1 MTPDDAADGS
11 AAAPVKKHHR
21 FTPVPAT
28 SLKARVLSFLIA
40 WLVRLYSFTLRIHLD
55 NKANLIDGSG
65 AVIWAFWHNRLLV
78 LPVAYRRFAKHRP
91 GCVLTSPSGDG
102 ALIAAIM
109 KRFGLESV
117 RGSTNKR
124 AAQSLVE
131 CRRRLLDGW
140 DLSVTP
146 DGPRGPVHVAA
157 PGLVQL
163 ARLTQCPVVP
173 VQVDYSRFWQLKS
186 WDRFRIPKPFS
197 RVTITLAPPLNV
209 GAKSIEEECQEL
221 GEALSG
227 EGARED

>member
-1 MTPDDAADGS
+1 MTPDDAAGDS
-11 AAAPVKKHHR
+11 AAAPVKKQPR

-28 SLKARVLSFLIA
+28 ALKARVFSFVIA
-40 WLVRLYSFTLRIHLD
+40 SLVRLYALSLRIRLD
-55 NKANLIDGSG
+55 NTANLLDGSG
-65 AVIWAFWHNRLLV
+65 AVIWAFWHNRLMV
-78 LPVAYRRFAKHRP
+78 LPVVYRRFAKRRP

-102 ALIAAIM
+102 ALLAAIM

-131 CRRRLLDGW
+131 CRRRLLGGW

-146 DGPRGPVHVAA
+146 DGPRGPVYVAA

-173 VQVDYSRFWQLKS
+173 VQVDYSRYWQLK
-186 WDRFRIPKPFS
+186 
-197 RVTITLAPPLNV
+197 
-209 GAKSIEEECQEL
+209 
-221 GEALSG
+221 
-227 EGARED
+227 

>member
-1 MTPDDAADGS
+1 MMPDDAAGDS
-11 AAAPVKKHHR
+11 AAAPVKKQPR

-40 WLVRLYSFTLRIHLD
+40 SLLRIYILTLRIRIED
-55 NKANLIDGSG
+55 KANLAEGRG
-65 AVIWAFWHNRLLV
+65 GMIWAFWHNRLLL
-78 LPVAYRRFAKHRP
+78 LPLVYKRFTKP
-91 GCVLTSPSGDG
+91 GRSCILTSPSGDG
-102 ALIAAIM
+102 ALLAAFM

-140 DLSVTP
+140 DLGITP
-146 DGPRGPVHVAA
+146 DGPRGPVYVAA

-163 ARLTQCPVVP
+163 ARLTQIPVIP
-173 VQVDYSRFWQLKS
+173 VQVAYSRYWQVKS

-197 RVTITLAPPLNV
+197 RVTITLPPPLNF
-209 GAKSIEEECQEL
+209 GTGSLEEECREL
-221 GEALSG
+221 GEAMGGDS
-227 EGARED
+227 